1 MFFFKKKE
9 AKEEKSYLS
18 DIAALLIHVA
28 KIDEDFTNKE
38 EEIIKKSLLEL
49 GANEENIELLIEESK
64 KIEQE
69 SNQILNFTKQIKK
82 MDETKKNKIVETLW
96 RVIFSNRYEDMY
108 ESNLMRRL
116 NGLLYIDDKVM
127 GNIKEKIKKEYSK

>member
-1 MFFFKKKE
+1 MFFFKKRE
-9 AKEEKSYLS
+9 MKEEESYLL

-28 KIDEDFTNKE
+28 KIDEDFTIKE

-49 GANEENIELLIEESK
+49 GANEENILLLMEKSK

-69 SNQILNFTKQIKK
+69 SNQILNFTKQIKR
-82 MDETKKNKIVETLW
+82 MDDTKKNKIVETLW
-96 RVIFSNRYEDMY
+96 KVIFSNKYEDMY

-116 NGLLYIDDKVM
+116 SGLLYIDDKIM
-127 GNIKEKIKKEYSK
+127 GNIKEKIKKEYSN

>member
-9 AKEEKSYLS
+9 SKEEKSYLS

-96 RVIFSNRYEDMY
+96 RVIFSNKYEDMY

-116 NGLLYIDDKVM
+116 SGLLYIDDKIM

>member
-96 RVIFSNRYEDMY
+96 RVIFSNKYEDMY

-116 NGLLYIDDKVM
+116 SGLLYIDDKIM

>member
-1 MFFFKKKE
+1 MIFFKKKE

-49 GANEENIELLIEESK
+49 GANKENIELLIEESK

-96 RVIFSNRYEDMY
+96 RVIFSNKYEDMY

-116 NGLLYIDDKVM
+116 SGLLYIDDKIM

>member
-38 EEIIKKSLLEL
+38 LEIIKKSLLEL

-96 RVIFSNRYEDMY
+96 RVIFSNKYEDMY

-116 NGLLYIDDKVM
+116 SGLLYIDDKIM

>member
-127 GNIKEKIKKEYSK
+127 GNIKEKIKKEISK